1 MRCLSL
7 PRLRPRVVSQN
18 QWRLRKE
25 IMRTAAGPGGIR
37 ALHRKHRTQ
46 YKCKNQMERKVG
58 GRNTH
63 GVCSK
68 RTNVE
73 SVEGTKVVVVRLTE
87 RIEL

>member
-1 MRCLSL
+1 
-7 PRLRPRVVSQN
+7 
-18 QWRLRKE
+18 
-25 IMRTAAGPGGIR
+25 
-37 ALHRKHRTQ
+37 
-46 YKCKNQMERKVG
+46 MERKVG